1 MNLQAKNSTSKHD
14 LGDTHRR
21 HYVLKGGGIHMEELS
36 LDNLSP
42 EDMRAIRQYFE
53 NMRTVSELP
62 DSISKW

>member
-14 LGDTHRR
+14 LGDTHRW

-53 NMRTVSELP
+53 NMRR
-62 DSISKW
+62 

>member
-1 MNLQAKNSTSKHD
+1 MNLQSKNNTGKNA
-14 LGDTHRR
+14 LGDTHRW

-42 EDMRAIRQYFE
+42 EDMRAIRKYFE
-53 NMRTVSELP
+53 NMRTASALP